1 MERVKVT
8 SDPTM
13 TVQQQFG
20 AVASAYVS
28 SPVHARGTDL
38 PKLVVLAGCSG
49 SERVL
54 DLGTAAGH
62 TALALAPHVAEVIGI
77 DVTAEMVELARG
89 LAHERGVTNA
99 AFRVADVASLPF
111 ADHSFDIVTSRYS
124 AHHYPQPQRAF
135 SEAFRVLRPGGRLMF
150 VDTVAPDDPFLDT
163 FVNCIELLRDRSH
176 VRDQSVG
183 EWMSMFAGQGFAVEL
198 LEEWFLNLHG
208 ADWVARMRTPEQ
220 AVAMIRA
227 LMREA
232 PAMAKEAFVLND
244 EEPWS
249 FRLWSAM
256 LRAVRPAS

>member
-1 MERVKVT
+1 
-8 SDPTM
+8 
-13 TVQQQFG
+13 
-20 AVASAYVS
+20 
-28 SPVHARGTDL
+28 
-38 PKLVVLAGCSG
+38 LAGCSG

-150 VDTVAPDDPFLDT
+150 VDTVAPDDPVLDT

-176 VRDQSVG
+176 VRDKSVY
-183 EWMSMFAGQGFAVEL
+183 EWTSMVTGLGFAVEL
-198 LEEWFLNLHG
+198 LEEWFLDQRG

-220 AVAMIRA
+220 AVAMIRT

-232 PAMAKEAFVLND
+232 PAPAKEAFALND

-256 LRAVRPAS
+256 LRAVRPAP

>member
-1 MERVKVT
+1 
-8 SDPTM
+8 
-13 TVQQQFG
+13 
-20 AVASAYVS
+20 
-28 SPVHARGTDL
+28 
-38 PKLVVLAGCSG
+38 LAGCSG

-62 TALALAPHVAEVIGI
+62 TALALAPHVTEVIGI

-163 FVNCIELLRDRSH
+163 FINCIELLRDRSH
-176 VRDQSVG
+176 VRDKSVY
-183 EWMSMFAGQGFAVEL
+183 EWTSMVTGLGFAVEL
-198 LEEWFLNLHG
+198 LEEWFLDQRG

-220 AVAMIRA
+220 AVAMIRT

-232 PAMAKEAFVLND
+232 PAPAKEAFALND